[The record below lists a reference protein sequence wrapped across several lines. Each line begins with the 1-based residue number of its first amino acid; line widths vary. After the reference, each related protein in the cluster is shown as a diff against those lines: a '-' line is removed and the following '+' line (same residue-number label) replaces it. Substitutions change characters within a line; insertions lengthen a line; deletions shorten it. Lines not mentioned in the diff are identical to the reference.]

1 MNILI
6 CGSGFSI
13 QQTDGW
19 DLSTHIVV
27 AVNNA
32 HGRVKW
38 NYFCC
43 SEDYEHEYVEHIGFP
58 QNLIAI
64 DFTNKHSTGNF
75 FNQQS
80 TMYAIEQC
88 GGWDKCGRS
97 TVLAAAYCSLVYFGD
112 TINQIGF
119 IGSDMVYSGPD
130 KTTAYYG
137 KGIDI
142 ARKGMSDPSLMAKF
156 QREYHGSV
164 LNEYFNKPWANLTD
178 QEIIH
183 FYYNRLS
190 LYAKQAYGVN
200 LVNYSTMQDTL
211 LPYERKTYI

>member
-1 MNILI
+1 
-6 CGSGFSI
+6 
-13 QQTDGW
+13 
-19 DLSTHIVV
+19 
-27 AVNNA
+27 
-32 HGRVKW
+32 
-38 NYFCC
+38 
-43 SEDYEHEYVEHIGFP
+43 
-58 QNLIAI
+58 
-64 DFTNKHSTGNF
+64 
-75 FNQQS
+75 
-80 TMYAIEQC
+80 
-88 GGWDKCGRS
+88 
-97 TVLAAAYCSLVYFGD
+97 
-112 TINQIGF
+112 
-119 IGSDMVYSGPD
+119 MVYSGPD